1 MVDDKKDKEGLLDKD
16 ITRRGFIGVLG
27 GVAAAAAIPL
37 SWAADSSPIPTVA
50 EEVAIEQS
58 IDGTTWEPKPESHW
72 ISTKSPWVSNI
83 VRTKTPTMAVS
94 TYRSK
99 SDLGARGVPV
109 LIGTYDL
116 QAYDINVTAD
126 VIEITGYGTD
136 DRFYTRGPKNAEVN
150 CTVLGEQFITELL
163 KNLDR
168 KLHVVIDTGAGSN
181 IAFEFDGYVTSATQH
196 IESQYYDGQPLL
208 GNIIFRSATIQRTI
222 KDKQT

>member
-1 MVDDKKDKEGLLDKD
+1 MPDEETGLLNKD
-16 ITRRGFIGVLG
+16 ISRRGFLGTLG

-50 EEVAIEQS
+50 EEVDIDQS
-58 IDGTTWEPKPESHW
+58 IDGTPWEPEPESHW

-83 VRTKTPTMAVS
+83 VRTKTPTMEVS

-126 VIEITGYGTD
+126 VIENTDYATD
-136 DRFYTRGPKNAEVN
+136 DRTFYTRGPKNAEVN

-168 KLHVVIDTGAGSN
+168 KLHVVIDTGASSN
-181 IAFEFDGYVTSATQH
+181 IAFEFDGYVTSATHH

-208 GNIIFRSATIQRTI
+208 GNIIFRAATIQRTI